1 MPSKSRRA
9 ASRQTQMKRKR
20 RSKPRTQEF
29 DAGPAESS
37 RIAAMDE
44 EPEDDVT
51 ETAAVVATQTQPS
64 RSVARSARRS
74 RRQITSETPLTYP
87 HLGSELRRIGVI
99 TVLIAI
105 ALTVLTFVLGG

>member
-1 MPSKSRRA
+1 MPSKSRRT

-20 RSKPRTQEF
+20 RGKPRTQEF

-44 EPEDDVT
+44 GLEDDVT
-51 ETAAVVATQTQPS
+51 ETAAVATQTQPS

-87 HLGSELRRIGVI
+87 HLGSELRRIGFI

-105 ALTVLTFVLGG
+105 ALAVLTFVLGG